1 MPKRRLP
8 TQRDPDIAFVKQEL
22 VPSDDELNELDEVTK
37 SEPDEDYKDV
47 KDIKR
52 AKTKSA
58 PKPKPKSKTSKP
70 GRKPGVAYTSKKW
83 SGAELRQL
91 FLLGLGGTEHAT
103 VPAARFDKM
112 PGRSTTQCTNAWR

>member
-1 MPKRRLP
+1 MPKRKLP
-8 TQRDPDIAFVKQEL
+8 PQHDPDITFVKQEL
-22 VPSDDELNELDEVTK
+22 VPSDDELNDLDEVIK

-47 KDIKR
+47 KR
-52 AKTKSA
+52 AKKSSPKTKSTT
-58 PKPKPKSKTSKP
+58 KPKSTSKP

-112 PGRSTTQCTNAWR
+112 PGRSMSQCTNAWR